1 MTTPLHNVLK
11 RSLQIDGREYVA
23 TLTPELLKLTLRGKR
38 NGIELKWAELVGGE
52 AALAVAL
59 HASIGAIDLADKVV
73 PRARAVP
80 SSRPLQPPKPSKR
93 SKPSKAQKRPPRS
106 LRR

>member
-1 MTTPLHNVLK
+1 VTTPLHKVLK

-38 NGIELKWAELVGGE
+38 NGIELKWAELIGGE

-59 HASIGAIDLADKVV
+59 HASIGAIDLSDKAAPGARRA
-73 PRARAVP
+73 PRAR
-80 SSRPLQPPKPSKR
+80 PLRAPKSSKR
-93 SKPSKAQKRPPRS
+93 AKSSGAQKRP
-106 LRR
+106 RR

>member
-1 MTTPLHNVLK
+1 VTTPLNKVLK

-52 AALAVAL
+52 AALAIAL
-59 HASIGAIDLADKVV
+59 HASIGAIDRTDKAV
-73 PRARAVP
+73 PRARPVTAP
-80 SSRPLQPPKPSKR
+80 RPLQGPKASKR
-93 SKPSKAQKRPPRS
+93 LQARKAAKRP
-106 LRR
+106 RR